1 MPSAWCAARRTVGG
15 VLVHALSFNDP
26 STIRVIAA
34 FLAAMTALVGLA
46 QPAEAQRGGARYAGS
61 TTQGEGV
68 TLQVSRSARTV
79 VTMEV
84 GIVAVCGDGRPD
96 RGIYQLADMAIR
108 GGAFAARQ
116 RLGSAAGA
124 RAVLSATGRIAR
136 RGRVRGQLGL
146 RLRRPADEERGA
158 TTCRAHVSFT
168 AQLPRSARNRF
179 GALAQLEGRGS
190 CFARE
195 RRRGGC
201 TVEPLFK
208 EVTGSSD
215 LAISPDGRNVYAAVG
230 RPAEQDDIGPHIPSA
245 VVVFVRDRATGRL
258 RRLAGAAG
266 CIREKGGEGCG
277 SGRGLRTVESIGVS
291 NDGRHVYAASED
303 GIAVLQRD
311 AATGGLSQAPGPDGC
326 VTATSIADC
335 GTITGYD
342 SFFLADSP
350 LELGPRGHYAYLLG
364 RGSLAVFA
372 RNRST
377 GRLTQLPG
385 KPGCIRV
392 DGDQGCARAPRIGD
406 SDDLAASPDGRH
418 LYRMSLL
425 DPPELGLLRRER
437 RTKILRESRVH
448 GGCFS
453 NQPFRGCGRLRG
465 VAYVDSGVFAP
476 DGRHLYAGEADSGL
490 AVFARNGR
498 TGMLRQLPGAAGC
511 VLEDPG
517 AACGAARGVEGGQSP
532 TVSPD
537 GRNVYLN
544 GGFSLVAF
552 ARNRRTGEVLQ
563 LPGKAGCIA
572 ESLSDDYRRCA
583 HPVQRNWAT
592 GPMEVSPDGHHLYT
606 IAGGFLTVYA
616 RRTRP

>member
-1 MPSAWCAARRTVGG
+1 MTV
-15 VLVHALSFNDP
+15 
-26 STIRVIAA
+26 
-34 FLAAMTALVGLA
+34 LAGLA

-61 TTQGEGV
+61 TSQGEGV

-79 VTMEV
+79 TTLEAT
-84 GIVAVCGDGRPD
+84 IVAVCGDRRPD
-96 RGIYQLADMAIR
+96 RGIYQLADIAIR
-108 GGAFAARQ
+108 DGAFAARQ

-124 RAVLSATGRIAR
+124 RAVLRATGRFAR
-136 RGRVRGQLGL
+136 RGRVRGRLGL
-146 RLRRPADEERGA
+146 RLRRPADEERDA
-158 TTCRAHVSFT
+158 TTCRAHVSFS
-168 AQLPRSARNRF
+168 AQLPQSARNRF

-190 CFARE
+190 CFAG
-195 RRRGGC
+195 RRHRGGC
-201 TVEPLFK
+201 RIEPLF
-208 EVTGSSD
+208 EQTTGSSD

-230 RPAEQDDIGPHIPSA
+230 RPAEQDDIGAHLPSA
-245 VVVFVRDRATGRL
+245 IVVFVRDRTTGRL
-258 RRLAGAAG
+258 HRLAGAAG
-266 CIREKGGEGCG
+266 CIREKGGEGCA
-277 SGRGLRTVESIGVS
+277 SGRGLRTVEGIRVS
-291 NDGRHVYAASED
+291 NDGRHVYAASPD

-311 AATGGLSQAPGPDGC
+311 AATGGLSQSPGPDGC
-326 VTATSIADC
+326 VTTTSIADC
-335 GTITGYD
+335 GAITGYD

-350 LELGPRGHYAYLLG
+350 LELGPRGHYVYLLG
-364 RGSLAVFA
+364 KGSLAVFV

-385 KPGCIRV
+385 KRGCIRV

-406 SDDLAASPDGRH
+406 SWDLAASPDGRH

-425 DPPELGLLRRER
+425 DPPELALLRRER

-448 GGCFS
+448 RGCFS
-453 NQPFRGCGRLRG
+453 GQPFRGCGRLRG
-465 VAYVDSGVFAP
+465 VTYVNSGALSP

-490 AVFARNGR
+490 AVFARNRR

-517 AACGAARGVEGGQSP
+517 AGCGAARGVEGGEYP

-552 ARNRRTGEVLQ
+552 ARNRRTGELLQ
-563 LPGKAGCIA
+563 LPGRAGCIA
-572 ESLSDDYRRCA
+572 QSLSDDYRRCA

-592 GPMEVSPDGHHLYT
+592 TPMEVSPDGHHLYAIT
-606 IAGGFLTVYA
+606 GGFLTVYA

>member
-1 MPSAWCAARRTVGG
+1 
-15 VLVHALSFNDP
+15 
-26 STIRVIAA
+26 
-34 FLAAMTALVGLA
+34 MTALAGLA

-61 TTQGEGV
+61 TSQGEGV
-68 TLQVSRSARTV
+68 TLQVSRTARA
-79 VTMEV
+79 VTTLEA
-84 GIVAVCGDGRPD
+84 GIVAVCGDRRPD
-96 RGIYQLADMAIR
+96 RGIYQLADIAIR
-108 GGAFAARQ
+108 GDAFAARQ
-116 RLGSAAGA
+116 RLGSATGA
-124 RAVLSATGRIAR
+124 RAVLRATGRFAR
-136 RGRVRGQLGL
+136 RGRVRGRLVL
-146 RLRRPADEERGA
+146 RLRRPADEERDA

-168 AQLPRSARNRF
+168 AQLPRSARTRF

-190 CFARE
+190 CFS
-195 RRRGGC
+195 RRRQRGGC
-201 TVEPLFK
+201 KVEPLFK
-208 EVTGSSD
+208 QTTGSSD
-215 LAISPDGRNVYAAVG
+215 LAISPDGRNVYAAVDG
-230 RPAEQDDIGPHIPSA
+230 PAERDDIGPHLRSA
-245 VVVFVRDRATGRL
+245 IVVFVRDRATGRL
-258 RRLAGAAG
+258 HRLAGAAG
-266 CIREKGGEGCG
+266 CIREKGGQGCA
-277 SGRGLRTVESIGVS
+277 SGRGLRSVDSIRVS

-311 AATGGLSQAPGPDGC
+311 AATGGLSQSPGPDGC
-326 VTATSIADC
+326 VTTTSIPDC
-335 GTITGYD
+335 GAITGYD

-364 RGSLAVFA
+364 SDSLAVFV

-406 SDDLAASPDGRH
+406 AYDLAASPDGRH

-425 DPPELGLLRRER
+425 DPPELALLRRER
-437 RTKILRESRVH
+437 RTKILRESRVR

-453 NQPFRGCGRLRG
+453 DQPVPGCGRLRG
-465 VAYVDSGVFAP
+465 VPSVDSGAVAP
-476 DGRHLYAGEADSGL
+476 DGRHLYAGDSDQGL

-511 VLEDPG
+511 VLDDPG
-517 AACGAARGVEGGQSP
+517 AACGAARGVERGESP

-544 GGFSLVAF
+544 GGFSLVVF
-552 ARNRRTGEVLQ
+552 ARNRRTGELLQ
-563 LPGKAGCIA
+563 LPGRAGCIA
-572 ESLSDDYRRCA
+572 ESLSDDYGTCA

-592 GPMEVSPDGHHLYT
+592 ERMEVSPDGHHLYT